1 MKAAMIHQLLY
12 ISSATRPM
20 LRLDIETILFTS
32 CRNNMRNDLTG
43 MLIASQTRFMQI
55 LEGNEAKVRETYD
68 RICLDNRHQASVILR
83 ETDIEERQF
92 AEWSM
97 TSRFL
102 SNSDFGEI
110 TDKIRIGV
118 SKCDVITS
126 SYLLGFARQQ
136 LAI

>member
-55 LEGNEAKVRETYD
+55 
-68 RICLDNRHQASVILR
+68 LDNRHQASVILR